1 MRDLQDARGR
11 PRPRA
16 THCSPCTE
24 AAVGPASFFGSHF
37 LRAFHVALQPAAPR
51 GRGRG
56 LAEAVELQERV
67 AQSLSRVMLNT
78 HLALA
83 RLHLHHLVLRN
94 RLRVNCRINL
104 VPSMA
109 RK

>member
-1 MRDLQDARGR
+1 MPDGVLIGSLPHAIARG
-11 PRPRA
+11 
-16 THCSPCTE
+16 
-24 AAVGPASFFGSHF
+24 AADLGAKRTGGTKQGGMSG
-37 LRAFHVALQPAAPR
+37 
-51 GRGRG
+51 
-56 LAEAVELQERV
+56 QERV